1 MKNLEYVVPALLI
14 CMSVAGFCVFAYV
27 ATDRPL
33 TDLESV
39 FLQAFSGLTGF
50 LGTFLIGRQSARSA
64 AAEFIKPHARSA
76 FRRLLSHYQSLHRM
90 VTIIDL
96 SKSSKMLDQY
106 KEALARLEEIATT
119 QISTADDALADWE
132 DIVPEDIEELRK
144 KLVSRSEQGGRP

>member
-1 MKNLEYVVPALLI
+1 
-14 CMSVAGFCVFAYV
+14 
-27 ATDRPL
+27 
-33 TDLESV
+33 
-39 FLQAFSGLTGF
+39 
-50 LGTFLIGRQSARSA
+50 
-64 AAEFIKPHARSA
+64 
-76 FRRLLSHYQSLHRM
+76 M